1 MSLYAENR
9 DEKSSLTP
17 KGSRANINFSVIKYL
32 FQGKDHDSGDASP
45 KDGAGQLTYYFA
57 FPFFKFSSGALCNFN
72 FQDFN
77 PL

>member
-1 MSLYAENR
+1 MQKIEMRKAANSQR
-9 DEKSSLTP
+9 FTR
-17 KGSRANINFSVIKYL
+17 RANINFSVIEYL
-32 FQGKDHDSGDASP
+32 FQGHDHDNGDASP

>member
-1 MSLYAENR
+1 MQKIEMRKAANSQR
-9 DEKSSLTP
+9 FTR
-17 KGSRANINFSVIKYL
+17 RANINVSAIEYL
-32 FQGKDHDSGDASP
+32 FQGQDHNNDDASP